1 MRLRGFWGKLC
12 WSKKN
17 VIIILITNI
26 WREKMQQTIQL
37 DISSDIFDK
46 VMFFLENLPKDKV
59 KLQIADNLSALS
71 KKVGENFVVLSLE
84 DYQQEQE
91 TLYVLNNNSL
101 MGQIEKSLLTY
112 QKKEGYK
119 PTLNELNLDGDD

>member
-1 MRLRGFWGKLC
+1 MERK
-12 WSKKN
+12 
-17 VIIILITNI
+17 V
-26 WREKMQQTIQL
+26 QQRVQL
-37 DISSDIFDK
+37 DISSDVFDK

-59 KLQIADNLSALS
+59 KLTIADGLSTIS
-71 KKVGENFVVLSLE
+71 KKVGENFVVLPLDE
-84 DYQQEQE
+84 YQREQE

-101 MGQIEKSLLTY
+101 MGQIEKSFLTY